1 MKVVQAAWDDAD
13 VQRLAAELQAEVR
26 ARYDGKGEP
35 GTPPSADDISVVL
48 VARADDGE
56 ALGCGA
62 LRALAADAAEVKRMY
77 VAPVA
82 RGRGIATVLLAE
94 LEDAARQRGW
104 TTLRLETGPRQPE
117 AIGLY
122 ARAGYRPIAAFGA
135 YVDAPDAEDS
145 LFFERHLD
153 PF

>member
-1 MKVVQAAWDDAD
+1 VKVVRTVWDDAD
-13 VQRLAAELQAEVR
+13 VQRLAADQQAEVR

-35 GTPPSADDISVVL
+35 GTPPSAADISVAL

-62 LRALAADAAEVKRMY
+62 LRALAVDAAEVKRMY
-77 VAPVA
+77 VAPAA
-82 RGRGIATVLLAE
+82 RGRGVAKALLAE
-94 LEDAARQRGW
+94 LEDVARRRGW

-122 ARAGYRPIAAFGA
+122 SRAGYQPIAAFGA

-153 PF
+153 PL